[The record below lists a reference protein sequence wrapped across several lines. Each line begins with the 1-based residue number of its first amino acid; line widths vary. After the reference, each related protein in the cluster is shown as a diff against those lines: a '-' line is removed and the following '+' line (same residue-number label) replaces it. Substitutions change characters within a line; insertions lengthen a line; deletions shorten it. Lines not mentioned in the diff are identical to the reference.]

1 MAFEISNLWVKIE
14 GKEILKGI
22 SFKIEPGEVVALMGP
37 NGSGKSTLACSLM
50 GHPNYRIVGSLQSA
64 VERRPIISLDGE
76 DITNKTPDQRAKV
89 GLFLAMQYPV
99 SIPGVSVREALLA
112 AIRSKT
118 QKLKNSK
125 TQKDMSALDLKKL
138 IEKEAGELAIDPEL
152 LKRGL
157 NEGFSG
163 GEKKKM
169 EILQMRILSPKYTI
183 LDETDSGLDID
194 ALKIVAKGANFMA
207 KKKKTGILV
216 ITHYQRLLSYLKPD
230 RVLVMKD
237 GEIVREGGIEVV
249 EELEKRG
256 YQTAGKSV

>member
-76 DITNKTPDQRAKV
+76 DITNKTPDQRAKA

-118 QKLKNSK
+118 QKLIMCVFG
-125 TQKDMSALDLKKL
+125 QPF
-138 IEKEAGELAIDPEL
+138 IDPQIIGTRRRQKL
-152 LKRGL
+152 
-157 NEGFSG
+157 
-163 GEKKKM
+163 
-169 EILQMRILSPKYTI
+169 
-183 LDETDSGLDID
+183 
-194 ALKIVAKGANFMA
+194 VAENFFH
-207 KKKKTGILV
+207 V
-216 ITHYQRLLSYLKPD
+216 
-230 RVLVMKD
+230 
-237 GEIVREGGIEVV
+237 
-249 EELEKRG
+249 
-256 YQTAGKSV
+256 

>member
-1 MAFEISNLWVKIE
+1 MSFEISNLWVKIE
-14 GKEILKGI
+14 DKEILKGI
-22 SFKIEPGEVVALMGP
+22 SLKIEPGEVVALMGP
-37 NGSGKSTLACSLM
+37 NGSGKSTLAYSLM
-50 GHPNYRIVGSLQSA
+50 GHPTYKIVNGKLT
-64 VERRPIISLDGE
+64 IDNE
-76 DITNKTPDQRAKV
+76 DVTAKTPDQRAKA

-112 AIRSKT
+112 AIRART
-118 QKLKNSK
+118 RELENSR
-125 TQKDMSALDLKKL
+125 TRDVMSALDLKKL
-138 IEKEAGELAIDPEL
+138 IEKEAEELAIDPEL

-194 ALKIVAKGANFMA
+194 ALKIVARGANYLA

-237 GEIVREGGIEVV
+237 GEIVREGGIELVFD
-249 EELEKRG
+249 LEKKG
-256 YQTAGKSV
+256 YKDYV